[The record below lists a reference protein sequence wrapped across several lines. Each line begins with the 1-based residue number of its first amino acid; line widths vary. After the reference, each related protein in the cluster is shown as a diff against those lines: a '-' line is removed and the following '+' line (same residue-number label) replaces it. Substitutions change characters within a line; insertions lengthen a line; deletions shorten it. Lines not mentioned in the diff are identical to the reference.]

1 LLVVIIII
9 IIFIIY
15 FSNHN
20 IDAHSNPTAVPLIV
34 VTNEKAD
41 TKSSSTRLVHQL
53 PRVDKTTKSPYSS
66 IIPVNMDNIS
76 LKGMR
81 RKKNI

>member
-1 LLVVIIII
+1 LLVVI

-20 IDAHSNPTAVPLIV
+20 IDAHSNTTAVPLIV

-53 PRVDKTTKSPYSS
+53 PRVDKTTKSSYSS
-66 IIPVNMDNIS
+66 IIPFNMDNIS
-76 LKGMR
+76 LRGMR
-81 RKKNI
+81 RNKNI